1 MTKGDM
7 GTRAKNCGVSVHSSP
22 FLDSLIGV
30 LAERLEGPVEDPF
43 ASDVVVVPNIGVRD
57 WLQRELSTRLGSGT
71 AGIVANIRFLFA
83 QQFVNEVLMASG
95 FSSTRGWD
103 LDNLTWTVH
112 RAIDAVG
119 RETIPGAEAK
129 PLTVARIVADLFDR
143 YSVHRPSMLK
153 YWRAGRAV
161 DAVEPLQDLPGHL
174 EWQQRLYEQVARD
187 LDQGS
192 PVDRLSALDERVRSH
207 GLEEGLSER
216 IFLFGFVT
224 VNATIR
230 AVIEAAGMA
239 REVHVFLAH
248 PSMRTSDTAR
258 KVLSEFGG
266 GYSPLEPREQTPKA
280 HEGNPLL
287 ARWGRLAS
295 ETPRVL
301 TGTWSHIGSAEEES
315 STVLE
320 ALRRAIVED
329 RPLNLAPLPEEDEV
343 LSRGDG
349 SIQVHA
355 CHGKVRQVEVLR
367 NALLHLLEDDPT
379 LTLDDISIQC
389 PDLVSFAP
397 IVAAIFSAGST
408 SAAQRLPSLD
418 VSIAD
423 RSLIGDNPYQDA
435 FWSLLE
441 LASSRCGVGEV
452 VSMLSMTPIR
462 RRFEID
468 DELLARALDWF
479 ESLGVKFGLDTDHR
493 RRWDVPAK
501 IDVGTWD
508 AALDRLYMGLAVPA
522 EVPIL
527 GPGGI
532 VPHDDVSVTDA
543 PGLSRVSEFLTRLRR
558 LISSLDGAH
567 TIIEWSEILNSVIDD
582 FFDVSQTRDFACR
595 DIVDAIARVVDGA
608 VGVEV
613 ADSDRFSFDE
623 VSRILSEL
631 IVTFGSRPRFRSG
644 AITVTDL
651 LPQQGVPYRVIAL
664 LGADEAMFATGGM
677 RGDDVLSLRPC
688 IGDPMPSAAGRM
700 QLLNV
705 LLAAKDAVV
714 ITCDGADINNNKSIP
729 LPVPVQELLEA
740 AVAVIE
746 SDTRTGSRDASRPRG
761 GRILTSHPRQAFA
774 SGTLTSGSFR
784 DDRPFTFDP
793 VALEVHGRLQSP
805 PTPILATRRAVDGPV
820 PSGGRITLDQMRKVL
835 TKPAEYFVQDVLGLR
850 LPSSQSEASDDVIDF
865 SLSNLDFSRA
875 GRDMLDRLMRSTG
888 DVLEAAKDAARLMAL
903 GGHFPPGRLGEK
915 ASQQVIS
922 EVLEVLDLLG
932 PQARSHGD
940 FRSIDIDDV
949 LAPGS
954 TNLVM
959 TGAIGDILG
968 NDLIRPAFTRFRND
982 LLLDPWIELAL
993 ATYAEPEY
1001 PWKARLVARGN
1012 AGKAVAHIIGLA
1024 GSDAQQRRASA
1035 ERVISTV
1042 LELAGHMQRGRVP
1055 YLARTSDA
1063 IFSSSLQGSRF
1074 AYEKDAEYS
1083 VATRFLFGRVSW
1095 DDFISEESLV
1105 DDPPGN
1111 FSIRASRFAH
1121 FVWLAF
1127 SETTVAVSGGEET
1140 Q

>member
-1 MTKGDM
+1 M
-7 GTRAKNCGVSVHSSP
+7 GTRAKNCGVTVHSSP

-30 LAERLEGPVEDPF
+30 LVERLEGPVDDPF

-57 WLQRELSTRLGSGT
+57 WLQRELSMRLGDGA
-71 AGIVANIRFLFA
+71 AGIVANVRFLFA
-83 QQFVNEVLMASG
+83 QQFVDEVLIASG
-95 FSSTRGWD
+95 SSSTGRWD

-119 RETIPGAEAK
+119 REMIPGAVAK

-161 DAVEPLQDLPGHL
+161 DAVEPLQDLPEYL
-174 EWQQRLYEQVARD
+174 IWQQRLYEQVARE

-192 PVDRLSALDERVRSH
+192 PVDRLSALDERVLSF
-207 GLEEGLSER
+207 GLEERLSER

-224 VNATIR
+224 VNATMR
-230 AVIEAAGMA
+230 AVLEAAGIA

-248 PSMRTSDTAR
+248 PSTRASDRATH
-258 KVLSEFGG
+258 VMSEFGG
-266 GYSPLEPREQTPKA
+266 RYAGLEIREQRPPDHA
-280 HEGNPLL
+280 GNPLL
-287 ARWGRLAS
+287 ARWGRPAL

-301 TGTWSHIGSAEEES
+301 AGTWTPVATAAAEP

-320 ALRRAIVED
+320 ALRRSIVED
-329 RPLNLAPLPEEDEV
+329 GPLDLAPLPEQDEV
-343 LSRGDG
+343 LEHGDG

-355 CHGKVRQVEVLR
+355 CHGRVRQVEVLR
-367 NALLHLLEDDPT
+367 NALLHLLQDDPT

-397 IVAAIFSAGST
+397 IVAAVFSSGGPSAG
-408 SAAQRLPSLD
+408 QRPPSLD

-435 FWSLLE
+435 FWSLLD
-441 LASSRCGVGEV
+441 LANSRCGVGEML
-452 VSMLSMTPIR
+452 SMLSMLPIR
-462 RRFEID
+462 RRFDVD
-468 DELLARALDWF
+468 DELLARSLDWF
-479 ESLGVKFGLDTDHR
+479 EALGVKFGLDTDHR
-493 RRWDVPAK
+493 RRWDVPPK

-508 AALDRLYMGLAVPA
+508 AAMDRLYMGLAVPA
-522 EVPIL
+522 EMPIL

-543 PGLSRVSEFLTRLRR
+543 PGLSRVTEFLTRLRR
-558 LISSLDGAH
+558 LVGSLDGAH

-582 FFDVSQTRDFACR
+582 FFDDSQARDYACR
-595 DIVDAIARVVDGA
+595 DIVDAIARVVEGA
-608 VGVEV
+608 NGVEV
-613 ADSDRFSFDE
+613 AESDQFSFDE
-623 VSRILSEL
+623 VSRILSDL
-631 IVTFGSRPRFRSG
+631 IGKYGSRPRFRSG

-664 LGADEAMFATGGM
+664 LGVDEAMFATGGM

-688 IGDPMPSAAGRM
+688 IGDPLPAAAGRM

-740 AVAVIE
+740 AVAVIGTE
-746 SDTRTGSRDASRPRG
+746 EAIGPRDSSRPRG
-761 GRILTSHPRQAFA
+761 SRILTFHPRQAFA
-774 SGTLTSGSFR
+774 SGTLTPGSFR
-784 DDRPFTFDP
+784 DDKPFTFDP

-805 PTPILATRRAVDGPV
+805 PTPIFAMRRAVDASV
-820 PSGGRITLDQMRKVL
+820 STPSRLTLGQMRKIL
-835 TKPAEYFVQDVLGLR
+835 SKPAEYFVQDVLGLR
-850 LPSSQSEASDDVIDF
+850 LPSSQSETSDDVIDF
-865 SLSNLDFSRA
+865 SLSNLDYSRA
-875 GRDMLDRLMRSTG
+875 GRDILDHLMRSTG
-888 DVLEAAKDAARLMAL
+888 DVPTAAKAAARILAL
-903 GGHFPPGRLGEK
+903 GGHFPPGRLGEL

-932 PQARSHGD
+932 HEARNHGS
-940 FRSIDIDDV
+940 FRTIDIDDV
-949 LAPGS
+949 PAPG
-954 TNLVM
+954 NPDLVIA
-959 TGAIGDILG
+959 GAIGDILG

-993 ATYAEPEY
+993 ATYVEPDL
-1001 PWKARLVARGN
+1001 PWKARLVARGR
-1012 AGKAVAHIIGLA
+1012 AGKAVAHTIGLK
-1024 GSDAQQRRASA
+1024 GTDAQQRRASA

-1042 LELAGHMQRGRVP
+1042 LEMAGHMQRGRVP

-1063 IFSSSLQGSRF
+1063 IFSSSLQGSRS
-1074 AYEKDAEYS
+1074 AYEADADYS

-1095 DDFISEESLV
+1095 DDFISEESLA
-1105 DDPPGN
+1105 DDPPGKL
-1111 FSIRASRFAH
+1111 SIRASRFAH

-1127 SETTVAVSGGEET
+1127 SETTDTPDGQDET
-1140 Q
+1140 R